1 MLWRSAFARRRND
14 PDERDREA
22 LAGAYRQL
30 RDRAG
35 DLVNEIHAI
44 LPQLTVHDL
53 THADTLWD
61 VASEICGP
69 EYKLNPLEGFVLGAS
84 FLLHDAGMAL
94 AAYPGNLKELEGS
107 VEWRDAVVSIWKKQ
121 GIDDPSDMQ
130 RANPDADVRNEAIFQ
145 VLRTRHASQARIL
158 ATAVWTHPAT
168 GLPLA
173 LVQNDDLLESYGELI
188 GNISASHHWPLPEV
202 ARFFGEPTPAS
213 AAWPRE
219 WKVNSLQL
227 ACILR
232 CADACAI
239 DETRA
244 PSFLFAIRKPTG
256 TSKRHWAFQNKI
268 YPAQRREDGL
278 VLESKSP
285 FYGNESEDWW
295 LCFDAIDVAD
305 RELRGS
311 DALLTDRHCAP
322 FAVRRM
328 VGAGDPEVLIQS
340 VKVDGWKPVNT
351 QPKISDPQS
360 VIERLGGKQLYGDN
374 PMVPIREL
382 IQNSVDAIRARRFLD
397 PHFRPTKRDE
407 FPGRIRLEFSKSLE
421 TDEYWISVEDN
432 GIGMSERTI
441 TRSLLDF
448 GNSFWSSPAAA
459 ELYPGLPSE
468 KDFRPVGRF
477 GIGFFSIF
485 MYSDV
490 AKVMS
495 REFKSGLDSWNV
507 LSFEHGVRGRG
518 NFSIEKRPTEIR
530 SADASTRIK
539 IKVSEGF
546 LQSLVR
552 IAARHSFMGHFAHN
566 DGDTAD
572 VREQVVVSEIK
583 DLVCAL
589 DVRVSLSFLNDLT
602 IEAND
607 PFIYKKEPDTVWA
620 CANRDDRSESP
631 NQITLLS
638 PMGASPN
645 LFGFCGISIEPSSL
659 CLKSVGGL
667 SSRPHT
673 GEDSPIAGIAEYK
686 VTTANRDPEALAAPN
701 EVLNAWGKVQIE
713 KIRRANLSDRER
725 ETAAFNFGEILDD
738 IRPLFYTRT
747 SEGWLNLDEF
757 FAIFKKRKTMI
768 TPISHYKS
776 GNQNHYFYSLPH
788 LSSEFRF
795 RMEEIA
801 FAQFTHTP
809 FRDPGFTVR
818 HDSNENVH
826 LHITPGAYRT
836 VWQVIVNTLRDS
848 NIEYSFTFLEDY
860 EIGKYTGLESLRN
873 NLKNGDLIRSDV
885 FKIVIK

>member
-1 MLWRSAFARRRND
+1 LKVRPYDRSMLWRSAFAEREND
-14 PDERDREA
+14 PDKRDREA
-22 LAGAYRQL
+22 LAEAYRQL

-35 DLVNEIHAI
+35 VLVGEIHAV

-69 EYKLNPLEGFVLGAS
+69 ECKLNPLEGFVLGAS

-94 AAYPGNLKELEGS
+94 AAYPGGLEELESS
-107 VEWRDAVVSIWKKQ
+107 VEWRDAVVSIWKKR
-121 GIDDPSDMQ
+121 GTDDPSDTQ
-130 RANPDADVRNEAIFQ
+130 RATPDVDVRNEAIFQ
-145 VLRTRHASQARIL
+145 VLRARHASQAKIL
-158 ATAVWTHPAT
+158 ATAVWTHPNT
-168 GLPLA
+168 GRPLA

-219 WKVNSLQL
+219 WKVNGLQL

-285 FYGNESEDWW
+285 FYAVESEDWW

-311 DALLTDRHCAP
+311 DALLTDRHRAP

-360 VIERLGGKQLYGDN
+360 IIERLGGKQLYGDN

-397 PHFRPTKRDE
+397 LHFRPTKSDE
-407 FPGRIRLEFSKSLE
+407 FPGRILVEVSKSIE
-421 TDEYWISVEDN
+421 TNEYWIAVEDN

-448 GNSFWSSPAAA
+448 GNSFWSSAAA
-459 ELYPGLPSE
+459 GELYPGLPSE

-490 AKVMS
+490 ATVMS
-495 REFKSGLDSWNV
+495 HEFRGARDTWNV
-507 LSFEHGVRGRG
+507 LSFKNGVRGRG
-518 NFSIEKRPTEIR
+518 DFSIESTPEEIKLV
-530 SADASTRIK
+530 DASTRIK
-539 IKVSEGF
+539 IRVNEGF
-546 LQSLVR
+546 LWSL
-552 IAARHSFMGHFAHN
+552 ARLDKRSVL
-566 DGDTAD
+566 TASEKAL
-572 VREQVVVSEIK
+572 VPEQEIVSNIR

-589 DVRVSLSFLNDLT
+589 DVRVQFSFFGKPFLELNDPLIYEKDLDT
-602 IEAND
+602 IWRTVYRDTRNAGDNQ
-607 PFIYKKEPDTVWA
+607 KKMLARLGIPPGPTY
-620 CANRDDRSESP
+620 
-631 NQITLLS
+631 
-638 PMGASPN
+638 
-645 LFGFCGISIEPSSL
+645 GFCGLNISDAIHSTM
-659 CLKSVGGL
+659 KSVGGFVMMDDIRRL
-667 SSRPHT
+667 ES
-673 GEDSPIAGIAEYK
+673 IVGIAEYK
-686 VTTANRDPEALAAPN
+686 VTAANREPEDLAAPK
-701 EVLNAWGKVQIE
+701 EVIAMWAKDQIARVRRESLNA
-713 KIRRANLSDRER
+713 SER
-725 ETAAFNFGEILDD
+725 ETAARSLGEIVDD
-738 IRPLFYTRT
+738 IRPLFFCAT
-747 SEGWLNLDEF
+747 SEGGLDLDEMIVAIQKTKV
-757 FAIFKKRKTMI
+757 AIFPVATYQIEGLDEYHFSLPRVEDAFQLGVDDIHFAEFTVC
-768 TPISHYKS
+768 P
-776 GNQNHYFYSLPH
+776 QWYSL
-788 LSSEFRF
+788 SSIRKDASGVV
-795 RMEEIA
+795 RA
-801 FAQFTHTP
+801 G
-809 FRDPGFTVR
+809 PGNPNKTI
-818 HDSNENVH
+818 SG
-826 LHITPGAYRT
+826 ISA
-836 VWQVIVNTLRDS
+836 
-848 NIEYSFTFLEDY
+848 
-860 EIGKYTGLESLRN
+860 
-873 NLKNGDLIRSDV
+873 
-885 FKIVIK
+885 